1 MIFNG
6 IATAIPLSLEVI
18 METKIIKSFTI
29 DHDILE
35 KGFYIS
41 SVMDDITTYDI
52 RVAKP
57 NSDEIPTISA
67 LHTVEHL
74 FACFARSSVHSG
86 NIVYVGP
93 MGCRTGL
100 YFLTRNITPTDAL
113 DIFRGACDYILGY
126 EGVILGAASSKECG
140 NWLDHDLDGAKEIC
154 ARMKKVLRD
163 WNEGK
168 MVYPDR

>member
-1 MIFNG
+1 
-6 IATAIPLSLEVI
+6 
-18 METKIIKSFTI
+18 METSVIKSFTI

-35 KGFYIS
+35 KGFYVS
-41 SVMDDITTYDI
+41 SVMGDVTAFDI

-74 FACFARSSVHSG
+74 FACYARSSEYSDS
-86 NIVYVGP
+86 IIYVGP

-100 YFLTRNITPTDAL
+100 YFLTRNLDEEIAL
-113 DIFRGACDYILGY
+113 SIFLRACDYIIGY

-140 NWLDHDLDGAKEIC
+140 NWLDHDLFGAKNIC
-154 ARMKKVLRD
+154 KTMKSVLNN
-163 WNEGK
+163 WKKEN
-168 MVYPDR
+168 MVYPI